1 VTSEQGD
8 RPTISVLL
16 PVHAGVDAAFLE
28 RALDSIAEQTL
39 PADEVVVVED
49 GPLPV
54 ASVAVIS
61 RFEARGRPPLV
72 RVVLE
77 SNAGPGAA
85 NGAGLL
91 RCSGEWVAKADAD
104 DISLPTR
111 FAEQLDCL
119 RRSGADVCGTAM
131 WEFSGAETNV
141 VAVRRGPS
149 DHESI
154 ARRMRINNP
163 INHPTAVYRREMALE
178 VGGYG
183 DFRHAEDYDLFAR
196 MLVRGAGMV
205 NTPRPLVMFRADDSM
220 FDRRTGRDFVR
231 LEWRLQRN
239 LRSYGLIGTPRLV
252 LNLVVRLGFRYL
264 PRPLLRMAYR
274 TFLARPSTGVV
285 HD

>member
-1 VTSEQGD
+1 MTSEQSD

-28 RALDSIAEQTL
+28 RALESIAEQTL

-54 ASVAVIS
+54 ASGAVIS
-61 RFEARGRPPLV
+61 RFEARRRPPLV

-91 RCSGEWVAKADAD
+91 RCSGEWVVKADAD

-111 FAEQLDCL
+111 FAEQMDCL
-119 RRSGADVCGTAM
+119 QRSGADVCGTAM

-163 INHPTAVYRREMALE
+163 INHPTVVYRRDAA
-178 VGGYG
+178 VTAGGYL
-183 DFRHAEDYDLFAR
+183 DLRHGEDYDLFAR
-196 MLVRGAGMV
+196 MLARGARMV
-205 NTPRPLVMFRADDSM
+205 NLSEPLVLFRADDSM
-220 FDRRTGRDFVR
+220 FDRRSGREFLR
-231 LEWRLQRN
+231 IEWRLQRN
-239 LRSYGLIGTPRLV
+239 LRSYGLIGTPQLL
-252 LNLVVRLGFRYL
+252 LNLLVRLGFRYL
-264 PRPLLRMAYR
+264 PRPLLRRAYR
-274 TFLARPSTGVV
+274 RFLVRPTEGNP
-285 HD
+285 